1 MFIIS
6 NFTSKIKERE
16 TDPINQARALVLPYF
31 LLGYFLLGILL
42 AVCYLYT
49 NQMPQFIRACLVC
62 VSTVTL
68 LIVLYFSNSWRIVSH
83 FILMLITLLG
93 VWANLFIYVHGVN
106 AATLQYVWLASAL
119 GFYMHGSRWGL
130 FYAGLNIIPILIDAS
145 FNQLDYFFFSQGP
158 QVVAKPIYVL
168 VLTFDFVVI
177 SFLHYYFFKSFNGN
191 IVQLMETKD
200 QLNAINEKLKITVDE
215 IKELSNVR
223 MNFLSTMSHEL
234 RTPLNG
240 VVGLTNVL
248 LHQHPRADQEETL
261 AVLKFSAENLLTL
274 VNDILDFNKLD
285 SDVVE
290 LERIPFSLSGL
301 VANIYA
307 ATKLKA
313 AEKQLNFKVGIAEE
327 LKHISLIGDPTRLT
341 QVLLNLINN
350 AIKFTEKGS
359 VSLTC
364 DSLMFNGD
372 TVKVKFIVAD
382 TGIGIDKESQE
393 GIFNEFVQASKSITR
408 NYGGTGLGL
417 PIVKKVLKLHQ
428 SEIFVDSTV
437 GGGANFSFCITFS
450 YTTVLHESD
459 IASDKLALPN
469 LSEFNVLVVEDNS
482 VNVMVVRK
490 ILSRL
495 HINPE
500 VADNGSEAIKLIEKN
515 SYDLILMDLYMPVLD
530 GYETAKMIRGM
541 TNLTKASTPIIALTA
556 TVNNQVIDE
565 VMKAGMNAYLSKPF
579 HPDDLFA
586 GIKKVCGKLAIQF
599 LDKDEARPRLM
610 RR

>member
-1 MFIIS
+1 MFILN

-16 TDPINQARALVLPYF
+16 TDPINRARALVLPYF
-31 LLGYFLLGILL
+31 LLGYFALGLLL
-42 AVCYLYT
+42 AACYLYT
-49 NQMPQFIRACLVC
+49 HQIPQFIRACVIC

-68 LIVLYFSNSWRIVSH
+68 LAVLYFYNSWRIVSH
-83 FILMLITLLG
+83 FVLMLITLLG

-130 FYAGLNIIPILIDAS
+130 CYAAFNIVPILIDACLG
-145 FNQLDYFFFSQGP
+145 QQHYFFLNEGP

-168 VLTFDFVVI
+168 VLTFDFIVI
-177 SFLHYYFFKSFNGN
+177 SYLHYYFFKAFKSN
-191 IVQLMETKD
+191 IVQLIDTKD

-215 IKELSNVR
+215 IKELSKVR
-223 MNFLSTMSHEL
+223 MDFLSTMSHEL

-248 LHQHPRADQEETL
+248 LHQHPRADQEEAL

-285 SDVVE
+285 SNVVE
-290 LERIPFSLSGL
+290 LEHIPFSLSAL
-301 VANIYA
+301 LANIYA

-313 AEKQLNFKVGIAEE
+313 SEKQLDFKVDIADE
-327 LKHISLIGDPTRLT
+327 LKHVHFIGDPTRLT

-364 DSLMFNGD
+364 QSLAFNGD
-372 TVKVKFIVAD
+372 TVEVKFVVSD

-393 GIFNEFVQASKSITR
+393 GIFDEFVQASKSITR

-417 PIVKKVLKLHQ
+417 PIVKKVLKLHH
-428 SEIFVDSTV
+428 SDIFVDSTA
-437 GGGANFSFCITFS
+437 GGGAKFSFCITFPYVS
-450 YTTVLHESD
+450 GLQQNNVAVDAHT
-459 IASDKLALPN
+459 LPN
-469 LSEFNVLVVEDNS
+469 FSKVRVLVVEDNS
-482 VNVMVVRK
+482 VNVMVVKK

-495 HINPE
+495 QIVPE
-500 VADNGSEAIKLIEKN
+500 VAENGSEALRLLVKN

-541 TNLTKASTPIIALTA
+541 ADVAKASTPIIALTA

-565 VMKAGMNAYLSKPF
+565 VMKAGMNAYIAKPF

-586 GIKKVCGKLAIQF
+586 EIRKCVAVN
-599 LDKDEARPRLM
+599 
-610 RR
+610 